1 MLSRFS
7 HARLFAT
14 VRTVALLFCPRD
26 SPGKNTGGLPCPPPG
41 DPPDPGIELV
51 SLMSPVW
58 AVGFFTTNAT
68 REGEVLLYSKINQL
82 CIYVYPCF
90 LFLNSFLCVYLFFGH
105 AAWHVGS

>member
-14 VRTVALLFCPRD
+14 VWTVALLFCPRD

-41 DPPDPGIELV
+41 DPPDPGIELA